1 MPADRVLLFTD
12 VEGSTQLTEQ
22 LGDIA
27 ASSLWTEHD
36 RIARELMRKW
46 QGHEIDKS
54 DGFLIL
60 FDRVESA
67 ARFALDLHHAFAN
80 LTPPLRARAGIHSGP
95 MIARQNTS
103 EDVTLGAKPLELDGV
118 GKAIAS
124 RIMSIARGGQTLLSA
139 PARAALSGGDWK
151 LHSHG
156 HWRMKGLAEPIE
168 VFELGDGRTLFVPP
182 IYSEKA
188 FRVVQSR
195 GGWTALADLP
205 HSLPAERDIFVARD
219 EVLDSLAALFRD
231 ERRLVTVLGIG
242 GIGKTRL
249 AIRYAS
255 TWLGDYPGGAWF
267 CDLSAASSIDGIALG
282 VAQGLDV
289 PLGKADPVQQL
300 GAAIASRG
308 PCLIILDNFEQV
320 ARYAEATIGQWLEK
334 AHDASFLV
342 TSREVLGIVGEEAF
356 ELAPLPID
364 AAVRLFEIRAR
375 AAHPPFKSAGAE
387 QGAIANLVE
396 LLDRLPLAIELAAAR
411 VRVMSPRVMLERM
424 GDRFKLLASFGGRRE
439 RQATLRA
446 TLDWSWEL
454 LSHSERSVLTQL
466 AVFEGGFSLRAAE
479 AVVQVPRSDAT
490 REAEWLPDV
499 VQGLVEKSLLRQAEG
514 LRFEML
520 RSVHDYATSQLHES
534 AVPTSLHATQA
545 YRRHWTYFGSLDETA
560 ATAERCADRENLIVA
575 CRRAAAASDT
585 ARAIGALSNA
595 AAALQLTGPFRAIL
609 ELAGVVETCDLLN
622 VRELAVLNRVA
633 GTGHLVLGQA
643 DNARARFAIGLQQAR
658 STVDV
663 ATIVRI
669 LCLKANLATTGA
681 TADSVL
687 ADLEEAKLLATSSGD
702 PSLEVRVLSSS
713 GAFQHRSGHIAQAI
727 QSYEAAVKI
736 AAVLGNKHWQG
747 GMSGNLGFIALTQ
760 GRLADARNYLEM
772 ALACASE
779 MGDRQWEGNTRCN
792 LGLLLYHLGE
802 PDAAKSELERTLA
815 LAKSVGHRR
824 LEATVLCNLG
834 IVAEARNDLEHA
846 DDRYREA
853 VSLAAELTD
862 DLLEAQ
868 FRGYLGLLLA
878 KGGHLAESTVEF
890 TRAAEKAEPRSD
902 PAVLALLYCQR
913 AIASGVSGDE
923 PARQDWLSRADGLVT
938 SDDLKAD
945 AELAQ
950 AFATARRSPSLN

>member
-282 VAQGLDV
+282 VAHNG
-289 PLGKADPVQQL
+289 
-300 GAAIASRG
+300 
-308 PCLIILDNFEQV
+308 
-320 ARYAEATIGQWLEK
+320 
-334 AHDASFLV
+334 
-342 TSREVLGIVGEEAF
+342 
-356 ELAPLPID
+356 LPILPSD
-364 AAVRLFEIRAR
+364 ERECSQRHHDRCRDEKEMPPQAPREERAHARKR
-375 AAHPPFKSAGAE
+375 ACYCGLPHVLMPPH
-387 QGAIANLVE
+387 
-396 LLDRLPLAIELAAAR
+396 RP
-411 VRVMSPRVMLERM
+411 
-424 GDRFKLLASFGGRRE
+424 
-439 RQATLRA
+439 
-446 TLDWSWEL
+446 W
-454 LSHSERSVLTQL
+454 
-466 AVFEGGFSLRAAE
+466 
-479 AVVQVPRSDAT
+479 
-490 REAEWLPDV
+490 WLNFP
-499 VQGLVEKSLLRQAEG
+499 
-514 LRFEML
+514 
-520 RSVHDYATSQLHES
+520 
-534 AVPTSLHATQA
+534 P
-545 YRRHWTYFGSLDETA
+545 
-560 ATAERCADRENLIVA
+560 NLITTLSLSTT
-575 CRRAAAASDT
+575 AS
-585 ARAIGALSNA
+585 
-595 AAALQLTGPFRAIL
+595 
-609 ELAGVVETCDLLN
+609 
-622 VRELAVLNRVA
+622 
-633 GTGHLVLGQA
+633 
-643 DNARARFAIGLQQAR
+643 
-658 STVDV
+658 
-663 ATIVRI
+663 
-669 LCLKANLATTGA
+669 
-681 TADSVL
+681 
-687 ADLEEAKLLATSSGD
+687 
-702 PSLEVRVLSSS
+702 
-713 GAFQHRSGHIAQAI
+713 
-727 QSYEAAVKI
+727 
-736 AAVLGNKHWQG
+736 
-747 GMSGNLGFIALTQ
+747 
-760 GRLADARNYLEM
+760 
-772 ALACASE
+772 
-779 MGDRQWEGNTRCN
+779 
-792 LGLLLYHLGE
+792 
-802 PDAAKSELERTLA
+802 
-815 LAKSVGHRR
+815 
-824 LEATVLCNLG
+824 
-834 IVAEARNDLEHA
+834 
-846 DDRYREA
+846 
-853 VSLAAELTD
+853 
-862 DLLEAQ
+862 
-868 FRGYLGLLLA
+868 
-878 KGGHLAESTVEF
+878 
-890 TRAAEKAEPRSD
+890 
-902 PAVLALLYCQR
+902 
-913 AIASGVSGDE
+913 
-923 PARQDWLSRADGLVT
+923 
-938 SDDLKAD
+938 
-945 AELAQ
+945 
-950 AFATARRSPSLN
+950 